1 MGLTVRKARKED
13 AYIIGTMAYSSFNEN
28 NLKDLDIETDYN
40 KGFSLIVEKI
50 NEGLVYVGEDQG
62 TVIGVLGLTISEL
75 WFSKKEFLAC
85 FLLFIRPD
93 KRLKSIKLIKELLR
107 TALSE
112 QNKQLLLDLFVLK
125 DYEKK
130 RKLFLALGFRDC
142 GTYLLLDKNKE
153 I

>member
-130 RKLFLALGFRDC
+130 RKLFLALGFKDC
-142 GTYLLLDKNKE
+142 GTYLLLDNKE